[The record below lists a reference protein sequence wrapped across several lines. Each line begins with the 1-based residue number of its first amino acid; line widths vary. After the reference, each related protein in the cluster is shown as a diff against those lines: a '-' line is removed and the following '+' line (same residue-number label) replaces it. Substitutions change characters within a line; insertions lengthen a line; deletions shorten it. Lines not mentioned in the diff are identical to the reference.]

1 MGGLCMGNGSRSHS
15 GNRPM
20 RLHLVVM
27 ASLALLACSVEA
39 RTEDKATLRAT
50 RHLHPRANIHSHYC
64 AKSNRHPQA

>member
-1 MGGLCMGNGSRSHS
+1 
-15 GNRPM
+15 M

-50 RHLHPRANIHSHYC
+50 RHLHRRANIHSHYC